1 MGVLTANCKTPETR
15 NPISSHVL
23 AVNGETH
30 ISQSLV
36 MQLYAFF
43 ARDEILRTEENTEMG
58 ETRELVNRLRAGR
71 VGFIIAA
78 IVVMAGTLL
87 IFLANYAL
95 SAAIL
100 GQALVAYVGVF
111 MVAAGILYGASTLLI
126 PA

>member
-1 MGVLTANCKTPETR
+1 
-15 NPISSHVL
+15 
-23 AVNGETH
+23 
-30 ISQSLV
+30 
-36 MQLYAFF
+36 
-43 ARDEILRTEENTEMG
+43 MG
-58 ETRELVNRLRAGR
+58 EARELVDRLLEGR
-71 VGFIIAA
+71 VGLLIAA
-78 IVVMAGTLL
+78 IVVMAGALL